1 MGGRYLGLFDLNQGS
16 ILAGVQESLGQ
27 GPHPGTQATRGP
39 RIPA

>member
-27 GPHPGTQATRGP
+27 RSA
-39 RIPA
+39 